1 VALSS
6 GLLLGGG
13 GGNQRG
19 SSEGLGG
26 AGGGS
31 ESMSGGGIVRMMTG
45 VAGLLY
51 AGVADLE
58 CVTDMR
64 ERDRGGLERLLEPV
78 DSFLPPDFFVV
89 ALSRKAGS
97 DPRDF
102 LLFPPISTS

>member
-1 VALSS
+1 LS

-31 ESMSGGGIVRMMTG
+31 DSMSGGGTVRMMTG

-78 DSFLPPDFFVV
+78 DSFLPPSDFFIVE
-89 ALSRKAGS
+89 LSRKAGS

-102 LLFPPISTS
+102 LLFPLVSLS